1 MIKKIISAG
10 CSFTQPGHF
19 GAWSEQLAHLLDARL
34 VNTGSPSQG
43 NNLIA
48 RKVIHAVEEC
58 RTSFANTDE
67 LLVAVQ
73 WSASNRF
80 ARFMTETQIEDWEI
94 THGPKFKEKNPPGNF
109 SQEFRSSP
117 LNTNPRFTGGNPI
130 RMFSGGGGW
139 LLSNWNWP
147 DAVSKNHIEFS
158 NDIDAEIRTYEDI
171 LRVEN
176 YLKRHRINYFMFLG
190 WDACLSNK
198 HWQNPNVKY
207 LRNMVDHSKWITSE
221 YQWCVKN
228 TEGPFC
234 ENLPP
239 LETTTQHPTQ
249 VQHQMYTEGAI
260 MPHLKWRGII

>member
-10 CSFTQPGHF
+10 CSFTKPGHF

-34 VNTGSPSQG
+34 LNTGSPSQG

-48 RKVIHAVEEC
+48 RKVIHAVEKC
-58 RTSFANTDE
+58 RTSFANIDE

-73 WSASNRF
+73 WSSPNRF
-80 ARFMTETQIEDWEI
+80 ARFMTDTQIEDWEI
-94 THGPKFKEKNPPGNF
+94 THGPEFKEKNPPGNF
-109 SQEFRSSP
+109 SQ
-117 LNTNPRFTGGNPI
+117 GKDGNPI
-130 RMFSGGGGW
+130 RMFSDGDGSW
-139 LLSNWNWP
+139 LLSNHNWP
-147 DAVSKNHIEFS
+147 DAVSKNHMEFS
-158 NDIDAEIRTYEDI
+158 NNIDAEIRTYEDI

-176 YLKRHRINYFMFLG
+176 YLKRHKINYFMFLG
-190 WDACLSNK
+190 WDGCLSNK

-234 ENLPP
+234 EGLD
-239 LETTTQHPTQ
+239 TKIVQHPTQ